1 MDRYERDRLQGGI
14 VFFIHVGGI
23 SARDFRKMTVWVA
36 MKTYTAIDT
45 LRAMPIK
52 DLEEIMEDVMEAQDG
67 EQ

>member
-1 MDRYERDRLQGGI
+1 MSGL
-14 VFFIHVGGI
+14 

-52 DLEEIMEDVMEAQDG
+52 DLEEIMEDIMEAQDG